1 MRSLHRPILALIL
14 LARALATPTRARAQ
28 IEFGDLLSH
37 VTDIAVSGNCWTTR
51 SESLRGLQCPRSNY
65 GLEVLWEV
73 ARIPLRGRKPVVHT
87 TWVPSE
93 KTVTVR
99 QGRPDTVTT
108 LTPREEVEEDSMGY
122 RLVVEI
128 GVGYSNF
135 SGFTS
140 SDARFELRGS
150 VREQPS
156 VALYGSL
163 EGRGI
168 LERVSPYVGLRSG
181 LVRLGDVQ
189 AFIPP
194 EGDPV
199 EVYHASAELIQ
210 VGVSAG
216 VAAEIFESASVFVE
230 GQINLR
236 RFNSVDWTG
245 GEAATIP
252 GFLPRSLE
260 FSGPSLSFGVQ
271 IHVRDKPGD

>member
-1 MRSLHRPILALIL
+1 MRSFHRTAFAATLLAL
-14 LARALATPTRARAQ
+14 AMPTRARAQ

-37 VTDIAVSGNCWTTR
+37 VTDIAVSGNCWSAR

-73 ARIPLRGRKPVVHT
+73 GTLPLGGPKPAVVT

-99 QGRPDTVTT
+99 QGHADTVTT
-108 LTPREEVEEDSMGY
+108 LTRKEEEVVDPRAY
-122 RLVVEI
+122 RLVVEL

-156 VALYGSL
+156 VAVYGSL
-163 EGRGI
+163 EGPGI
-168 LERVSPYVGLRSG
+168 LERVGPYVGLRSG

-199 EVYHASAELIQ
+199 DVYHASAELIQ

-230 GQINLR
+230 GQLNLR

-252 GFLPRSLE
+252 GFLPRSLD
-260 FSGPSLSFGVQ
+260 FGGPSLSFGVQ
-271 IHVRDKPGD
+271 IHVRNEPEP

>member
-1 MRSLHRPILALIL
+1 MRSLHRPILVLTL
-14 LARALATPTRARAQ
+14 LALAMPTRARAQ

-51 SESLRGLQCPRSNY
+51 TESLRTLQCPRANY

-73 ARIPLRGRKPVVHT
+73 ATIPLAGRKPAVDT

-99 QGRPDTVTT
+99 QGRTDTVTT
-108 LTPREEVEEDSMGY
+108 LTPREEEVVDPGGY
-122 RLVVEI
+122 RLVVEL

-163 EGRGI
+163 EGPGI

-199 EVYHASAELIQ
+199 DVYHASAELIQ

-216 VAAEIFESASVFVE
+216 VASAIFESASVFVE
-230 GQINLR
+230 GQLNLR

-252 GFLPRSLE
+252 GYLPRSLD

-271 IHVRDKPGD
+271 IHIRDEPGG